1 MRQVSDELR
10 QEGEACV
17 PHLDEECPVA
27 LTTPMR
33 ITEQVLHLGSVFE
46 VIKVIVGFTFVHHP
60 PRVFP
65 VGSLEPEASLRVVPK
80 QNARGQ
86 AQRASK
92 EAGFA
97 GIDRKHFYVRGTQFD
112 VNPRGVPFGVW

>member
-33 ITEQVLHLGSVFE
+33 VVEQVPHLGSVFE
-46 VIKVIVGFTFVHHP
+46 VVAVIVGFTFVQHTP
-60 PRVFP
+60 PVF
-65 VGSLEPEASLRVVPK
+65 VVRRLEPEASLRVVPK
-80 QNARGQ
+80 HYPRSHT
-86 AQRASK
+86 QRASE
-92 EAGFA
+92 EARFV
-97 GIDRKHFYVRGTQFD
+97 GIDRNRHD
-112 VNPRGVPFGVW
+112 S